1 MFKFYF
7 SGLKKPVKPVK
18 LPGQDQQYGQPGKET
33 HIFFINIIYSQRHS
47 IH

>member
-18 LPGQDQQYGQPGKET
+18 LPGQAVHYV
-33 HIFFINIIYSQRHS
+33 YSLIREKLS
-47 IH
+47 LAGR